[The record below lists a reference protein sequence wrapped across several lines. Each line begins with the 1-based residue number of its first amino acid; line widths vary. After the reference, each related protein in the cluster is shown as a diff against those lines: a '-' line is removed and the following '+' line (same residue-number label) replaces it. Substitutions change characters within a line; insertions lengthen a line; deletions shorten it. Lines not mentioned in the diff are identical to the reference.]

1 MRRIFLVIT
10 MFSCFM
16 VQADEIKRDSI
27 IQALIAKELGPN
39 LTWRT
44 DESILR
50 DSINEYPINSVCLQK
65 AVRLTNG
72 MPNFV
77 ANITSM
83 IYLFPKG
90 TNSFEPK
97 KLSTDKYD
105 KFLHNAGEM
114 KKWLSQY
121 KELINFVD
129 NYIPYEYKKVTGH
142 YTAFNSNG
150 DAFKYHGVYFFNEQD
165 NLDKYFWFDE
175 QKWTMTMGLIVLAIN
190 HDYSFFE
197 KSLDLFGFQYKESL
211 MLYLMGN
218 EDVEFSINEINQI
231 LALREIQARKESQ
244 STSNISHQDA
254 TSTQNSNTHNTTNQN
269 TLNQYKSRVVKMK
282 GPQYLVIRNVCGAT
296 YTMKAMKQFTEYATN
311 NNTTGISYMIVTGQ
325 LTALR
330 KGQMVTMLELGNF
343 TSKIQL
349 SNGAIVYTD
358 TECLKKQQV
367 YDSLKAYSRLKK

>member
-1 MRRIFLVIT
+1 MRRIIFVIT
-10 MFSCFM
+10 MLSCFM

-27 IQALIAKELGPN
+27 IQALIAKELGPD

-50 DSINEYPINSVCLQK
+50 DSLNEYPINSVCLHK

-90 TNSFEPK
+90 TTSFEPK

-105 KFLHNAGEM
+105 KFLHNACEM
-114 KKWLSQY
+114 KKWLIQY
-121 KELINFVD
+121 KDLINFVD

-150 DAFKYHGVYFFNEQD
+150 DTSKYHGVYFFDEQD

-254 TSTQNSNTHNTTNQN
+254 TSTQNSNNHNTTNQN